1 MKNLFIMRQLY
12 YTFIT
17 LLRGKSANVVKFV
30 SLTLGL
36 LVGVLLFSQIVYELN
51 YDTCYEEHERLA
63 MFGTRNISAKGEIGD
78 WEYDSFRPAAAAL
91 AESLPD
97 WVECATPIYFWESPD
112 IYLSAQDDNK
122 LDDVQAIY
130 VDTLYFRTMGIN
142 VLSGDPKSLAT
153 ACNAFIS
160 RSMAQRMFGTQDV
173 IGKTFNWYKRDEI
186 TVRGVYEDLPGN
198 VSFPANIVLSLPTIE
213 RLYGQGTWD
222 QNDIYMIYV
231 RLHRAEDMEEVNRR
245 ITEVVS
251 HYTPVKDRWD
261 GSSMECQII
270 PATDFRWTTDDNVR
284 RLVILFVLGF
294 SIFFVSGMNYVLAAI
309 ATIGRR
315 AKMVGVHK
323 CCGADAGRVMGFFL
337 WETGIMMLAAVVG
350 SLLLMNLFHDLIE
363 DMLGLSDIAQ
373 LFTWQTLW
381 VPVLTVVVL
390 FLVAGVLP
398 GQMFAR
404 IPVTQV
410 FRRYTDDKRSWKR
423 GLLFVQFMGVA
434 FILGMLITSI
444 WQYRDLT
451 TRSVGFDADHLAVG
465 DATAGLGDP
474 GTEEFISTVQGIAD
488 HLARQPFVETVGIS
502 ENNLLMYYSSC
513 PVAAEGGSKWVH
525 THFQYFAKGFPQAVG
540 MELVEGRFPEQEGEA
555 LVCEQ
560 LVRELNW
567 GDQAIGRELNPI
579 PAKRGGGSKG
589 YARVVGVVRDI
600 RNMGFFQG
608 QTNVAFIC
616 CPALAATF
624 HVRLKDPQRENLFR
638 LNDLVRETYPNN
650 GLAFLHYADVRR
662 DQNRDVLRF
671 RNTVYMTSACILL
684 IVLMGLIGYVA
695 DETQRRSKEIAVRK
709 VNGAEA
715 SDILQLLSKGILKVS
730 VGAVLIG
737 IACAY
742 YVSGLWMEQFSDCTM
757 LSSLWFLTLGVC
769 LLVLIVLVVVI
780 RAWKIANENPVLS
793 IKSE

>member
-1 MKNLFIMRQLY
+1 MRQLY
-12 YTFIT
+12 YTLIT

-97 WVECATPIYFWESPD
+97 LVECATPVFFWSQPDVYSSYLAIDKIEGTQVIY
-112 IYLSAQDDNK
+112 A
-122 LDDVQAIY
+122 
-130 VDTLYFRTMGIN
+130 DTLYFRTMGIK
-142 VLSGDPKSLAT
+142 VLSGDPKELGSV
-153 ACNAFIS
+153 CNAFLS
-160 RSMAQRMFGTQDV
+160 QSMARKMFGTENP
-173 IGKTFNWYKRDEI
+173 IGKKFDINKRNEI

-198 VSFPANIVLSLPTIE
+198 LSFPHNMVISLPTIE
-213 RLYGQGTWD
+213 NYYYGQGTWNS
-222 QNDIYMIYV
+222 NDIYMIYV
-231 RLHRAEDMEEVNRR
+231 RLRHAADIDEVNRR
-245 ITEVVS
+245 VTEVVS
-251 HYTPVKDRWD
+251 RYTPVKNKWD

-270 PATDFRWTTDDNVR
+270 PATEYRWVNSDNVR
-284 RLVILFVLGF
+284 RLVVLFVLGF

-309 ATIGRR
+309 ATIGQR

-323 CCGADAGRVMGFFL
+323 CCGANSGRIMGFFL
-337 WETGIMMLAAVVG
+337 WETGLMMLAAIVC
-350 SLLLMNLFHDLIE
+350 SLLLMNLFQSTIQ
-363 DMLGLSDIAQ
+363 DMLGLSSIGE

-381 VPVLTVVVL
+381 VPLLTVVVL
-390 FLVAGVLP
+390 FLLSGVLP
-398 GQMFAR
+398 GQMFAH

-410 FRRYTDDKRSWKR
+410 FRRYMDDKRSWKR

-444 WQYRDLT
+444 WQYHDLT
-451 TRSVGFDADHLAVG
+451 TRDIGFDSTHLAVG
-465 DATAGLGDP
+465 KVTSGLADGSDMQEFADA
-474 GTEEFISTVQGIAD
+474 VQ
-488 HLARQPFVETVGIS
+488 HLADDLLRQPYVEEVGLS
-502 ENNLLMYYSSC
+502 EYNLLSHYSSR
-513 PVAAEGGSKWVH
+513 PIPAEGGSKWVQ
-525 THFQYFAKGFPQAVG
+525 THYQYFAKGFPQAVG
-540 MELVEGRFPEQEGEA
+540 MTLVEGSWPEHSGEA

-560 LVRELNW
+560 LAREMNW
-567 GDQAIGRELNPI
+567 GDQVIGRELTHI
-579 PAKRGGGSKG
+579 RDCLQGSTGFAK
-589 YARVVGVVRDI
+589 VVGVVRDI
-600 RNMGFFQG
+600 RSMGFLQE
-608 QTNVAFIC
+608 QVNLAFV
-616 CPALAATF
+616 LATCYATTY
-624 HVRLKDPQRENLFR
+624 HVRLKDPQRENLLR
-638 LNDLVRETYPNN
+638 LNDYVRQTYSKN
-650 GLAFLHYADVRR
+650 GLSFLHYDDVRR
-662 DQNRDVLRF
+662 IQNENVLRF

-742 YVSGLWMEQFSDCTM
+742 YVSGVWMEQFSDCTM
-757 LSSLWFLTLGVC
+757 LSPLWFLALGVC

-793 IKSE
+793 IKAE